1 MYCSR
6 CNTKGKLGDIY
17 CSECGSKLIRK
28 KIDFKISKKLRN
40 LLIIFLATFIV
51 LFSTYK
57 VIEYIN
63 SPKFIATNYFKDVI
77 NNDSNKLYDYI
88 ENHESTFVTSKLLQE
103 KMKLYEEVTSYK
115 IVNVLEEGSKTL
127 VTFEYVIND
136 VTYEAYVLLKEESKY
151 FIFKS
156 YSVMSGNLVKDVS
169 FVIPKNSTI
178 TVDGIDISNLKVKS
192 TDEYY
197 DTYKIPYMVN
207 GTYTVVTTTNG
218 IKTTEETDVS
228 DNMEYYVNEVKLS
241 DELNN
246 TLEKESIDKLNLIY
260 SSIVSKND
268 FSSIAASFNVDTK
281 ELEKTYKVVKRN
293 IISDDYTINSFTITS
308 LDAVAATYIENGKL
322 AVTYD
327 ADYLIK
333 YSYLNGTETV
343 SKEID
348 SHSYITISYDYINQS
363 YTLYN
368 LENYIGLRG

>member
-6 CNTKGKLGDIY
+6 CNTKGKLGDVY

-28 KIDFKISKKLRN
+28 KLDFKISKKLRN

-63 SPKFIATNYFKDVI
+63 SPKFIASNYFKDVI

-88 ENHESTFVTSKLLQE
+88 DEYESTFVTSKLLQE

-115 IVNVLEEGSKTL
+115 IINVIEEGSKTL

-192 TDEYY
+192 TDENY

-228 DNMEYYVNEVKLS
+228 DNLKYYVNEVKLS
-241 DELNN
+241 DELSS

-268 FSSIAASFNVDTK
+268 FSSISTSFNVDTK
-281 ELEKTYKVVKRN
+281 DLEKTYKAVKRN
-293 IISDDYTINSFTITS
+293 IISEDYIINSFTITS